1 MNSRTAGPL
10 GIPSHSRIQM
20 AQLGLNEAQQNYILE
35 RLKNLSQTN
44 SMTVLSLVANV
55 SQEVKERWGT
65 RINTELVEV
74 RFLACTSFSM

>member
-1 MNSRTAGPL
+1 
-10 GIPSHSRIQM
+10 M